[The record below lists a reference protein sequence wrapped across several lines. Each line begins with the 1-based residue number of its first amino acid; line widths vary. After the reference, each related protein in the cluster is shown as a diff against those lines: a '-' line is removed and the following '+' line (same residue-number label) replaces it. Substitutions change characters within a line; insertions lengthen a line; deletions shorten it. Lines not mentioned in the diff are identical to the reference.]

1 MEELI
6 VEGITPED
14 LSLIKKVLEAYTVSI
29 VSEISYDDILAVYNK
44 IKDIVDCLEDK

>member
-14 LSLIKKVLEAYTVSI
+14 LSLIKKVLETYTISI
-29 VSEISYDDILAVYNK
+29 VSEISFDDISNIYNK
-44 IKDIVDCLEDK
+44 ITDIVRCLEDK